1 MKRII
6 VISALLLSLVAQ
18 AATISRSGGSP
29 APARSFGVSRPA
41 AVTTARTSPAPQQ
54 VQQAP
59 QPVYTQ
65 PAPTAN
71 YQYRPSDYRGNGY
84 YPQNRGLTANQA
96 AAAGAVGGLVVGA
109 VAGSVLANSNHP
121 QQPTTVINNVPSGAP
136 IGQPMMQ
143 QPAIPQPQ
151 MGQPFYQQPVY
162 QPTQSFSGWSA
173 TWSFLGWLFFLAVF
187 AAIGYVLYT
196 VWRNRQKVINKLG
209 TYTHMQQ
216 EESIYPLGSPLQF
229 YMATTTAFLAKD
241 ENALARLTDADMFE
255 MLKMNFPQTASK
267 PNVALTYQVVE
278 QHGNEMSIHYVGT
291 DNIDNIPINEV
302 WHLTFTNSHWVL
314 SGIEQV

>member
-6 VISALLLSLVAQ
+6 VISTLLLSLVAQ
-18 AATISRSGGSP
+18 AATISRAGGSP

-41 AVTTARTSPAPQQ
+41 AVTTARTRPAPQQ

-59 QPVYTQ
+59 Q
-65 PAPTAN
+65 
-71 YQYRPSDYRGNGY
+71 
-84 YPQNRGLTANQA
+84 NRGLTAGQA

-121 QQPTTVINNVPSGAP
+121 QQPTTVINNVPAAAP

-216 EESIYPLGSPLQF
+216 DESIYPLGSPLQF

-241 ENALARLTDADMFE
+241 ENALARLTDADMLE

-278 QHGNEMSIHYVGT
+278 QQGNEMSIHYQGT
-291 DNIDNIPINEV
+291 DNVDNIPINEV
-302 WHLTFTNSHWVL
+302 WHLTFTNRHWVL
-314 SGIEQV
+314 SGIEQVHHQVFQF